1 LFEKLQV
8 RLKRDH
14 LNIAKFEPDL
24 GLDPILD
31 LVLVGTEWQFRI
43 QSRASTWQ
51 DNLVVTSTRSVDQD
65 ALSPIEVSHSQL
77 LSIPAATTDKKKI
90 VIIIKL

>member
-1 LFEKLQV
+1 MTYCHIKLQV

-31 LVLVGTEWQFRI
+31 LALVGSEWQFRI

-65 ALSPIEVSHSQL
+65 ALSPSEVCNDRTLFITSL
-77 LSIPAATTDKKKI
+77 PDVGNYLS
-90 VIIIKL
+90 

>member
-1 LFEKLQV
+1 MEEIYFLLFQLQA

-31 LVLVGTEWQFRI
+31 LALMGSEWQFRI

-65 ALSPIEVSHSQL
+65 ALTPTEVRNIL
-77 LSIPAATTDKKKI
+77 TKLSSS
-90 VIIIKL
+90 

>member
-1 LFEKLQV
+1 M
-8 RLKRDH
+8 KRDH

-31 LVLVGTEWQFRI
+31 LTLMGSEWQFRI

-65 ALSPIEVSHSQL
+65 ALTPTEVRH
-77 LSIPAATTDKKKI
+77 TDKIALI
-90 VIIIKL
+90 VNKVVNHLFPYCL